1 MGRHLLAECPNH
13 SGAYDCTPFCNICQ
27 GEQETKKK
35 GKTMNKIFLARL
47 EFGNYLLTAW
57 GETAAEAKEAIRKDW
72 ERQEK
77 DNWLPAHSTTWEAY
91 ADFYGLQITEL
102 DKGVTEW
109 T

>member
-1 MGRHLLAECPNH
+1 MDTLTECPNH
-13 SGAYDCTPFCNICQ
+13 AGAFDCTPFCPLCF
-27 GEQETKKK
+27 GDQETKKK

-77 DNWLPAHSTTWEAY
+77 DNWLPAHASTWEAY